1 MKYKEIIINGLASI
15 ESRFCMGSYKTPMTL
30 IDGFEKLLGEKIF
43 GSGMSIRVTR
53 ATANHGECMKPRA
66 EKAYKNLG
74 FLNSPDARTV
84 RILAEY
90 IEPWQRFQEEEVKNT
105 IVFFGSERIR
115 PRGEA
120 QERLREAMHRTDSAR
135 RVSARQKRELRDA
148 EVGVEMSRYYRD
160 THVRQVSYQG
170 DSGERTW
177 HADCCDDRTRRIR
190 S

>member
-1 MKYKEIIINGLASI
+1 
-15 ESRFCMGSYKTPMTL
+15 
-30 IDGFEKLLGEKIF
+30 
-43 GSGMSIRVTR
+43 
-53 ATANHGECMKPRA
+53 MKPRA

-90 IEPWQRFQEEEVKNT
+90 IEPWQRFQEEEVKDT
-105 IVFFGSERIR
+105 IVFFGSARIR
-115 PRGEA
+115 PRREA

-160 THVRQVSYQG
+160 AHVRQVSYQG

-190 S
+190 SERKTQCSGCEHGAAQTI

>member
-1 MKYKEIIINGLASI
+1 
-15 ESRFCMGSYKTPMTL
+15 MTL
-30 IDGFEKLLGEKIF
+30 IDGFEKLKGEKIF

-53 ATANHGECMKPRA
+53 ATANHGECMKPRT

-90 IEPWQRFQEEEVKNT
+90 IEPWQRFQEEEVKDT
-105 IVFFGSERIR
+105 IVFFG
-115 PRGEA
+115 
-120 QERLREAMHRTDSAR
+120 SAR

-160 THVRQVSYQG
+160 AHVRQVSYQG

-190 S
+190 SERKTRCCGCEHGAAQTI